1 MELAQLEAFLQV
13 AHHRSFSRAAEAL
26 FLTQPSVTAR
36 IQSLERELGERLF
49 ERNGRS
55 VTLTDAGLA
64 FIPHAQGALT
74 AVQEGADAIDAV
86 RHGEVGNIRIGAS
99 SSLGTYMLPE
109 TMRRYREMRPGVHVH
124 MSMGQTED
132 VVERLLAGLIHIA
145 ICRLTQHPEL
155 ESIHLYDDV
164 LALVV
169 PPSHAFAR
177 RGAVTLAEAAEQ
189 PFIFFDRN
197 SSYHGLVYSTFLR
210 AGVAPESVME
220 IDSMEAIKHMVQAG
234 LGVAILPEVSVRAE
248 LQYGALVHVEISDI
262 EQPAHREVGL
272 HVLKNR
278 IMSPPIRDFVR
289 LIAEEHGLGQVIE
302 SKFLRAKQPPAR
314 LNPPREARV
323 P

>member
-49 ERNGRS
+49 ERSGRS
-55 VTLTDAGLA
+55 VSLTDAGLA
-64 FIPHAQGALT
+64 FIPHAQRALT

-99 SSLGTYMLPE
+99 SSIGTYLLPE
-109 TMRRYREMRPGVHVH
+109 TMKRYREMRPGVHVH

-132 VVERLLAGLIHIA
+132 IVERLLAGLIHIA
-145 ICRLTQHPEL
+145 ICRLTQHSEL
-155 ESIHLYDDV
+155 ESIHIYNDV
-164 LALVV
+164 LTLVV
-169 PPSHAFAR
+169 PPGHPFAKR
-177 RGAVTLAEAAEQ
+177 DGVTLAEAAEQ

-197 SSYHGLVYSTFLR
+197 SSYHGLVYGTFLR

-220 IDSMEAIKHMVQAG
+220 IDSMEGIKHMVEAG
-234 LGVAILPEVSVRAE
+234 LGVAILPEMSIRREARA
-248 LQYGALVHVEISDI
+248 GDLVPIRLSDI
-262 EQPAHREVGL
+262 EQPAEREVGL

-278 IMSPPIRDFVR
+278 IMSPPIRDFIR
-289 LIAEEHGLGQVIE
+289 LIGEEHGLTKALEDKQVLIE
-302 SKFLRAKQPPAR
+302 ESATESQQA
-314 LNPPREARV
+314 
-323 P
+323 

>member
-49 ERNGRS
+49 ERSGRS
-55 VTLTDAGLA
+55 VSLTDAGLA
-64 FIPHAQGALT
+64 FIPHAQRALT

-99 SSLGTYMLPE
+99 SSIGTYMLPD
-109 TMRRYREMRPGVHVH
+109 TMKRYRESRPGVHVN
-124 MSMGQTED
+124 MSMGQTEQI
-132 VVERLLAGLIHIA
+132 VERLLAGLIHIA

-155 ESIHLYDDV
+155 ESIHMYNDTLV
-164 LALVV
+164 LIV
-169 PPSHAFAR
+169 PPGHPFAR
-177 RGAVTLAEAAEQ
+177 RKGVTLADAAEQ

-197 SSYHGLVYSTFLR
+197 SSYHGLVYGTFLR

-220 IDSMEAIKHMVQAG
+220 IDSMEAIKHMVEAG
-234 LGVAILPEVSVRAE
+234 LGLAILPEVSVRAE
-248 LQYGALVHVEISDI
+248 VAAGRLMQIDISDI
-262 EQPAHREVGL
+262 EQPAEREVGL

-278 IMSPPIRDFVR
+278 IMSPPIRDFIKLV
-289 LIAEEHGLGQVIE
+289 AEDHNLGQVMEEKARIAAK
-302 SKFLRAKQPPAR
+302 SKRTLRSGD
-314 LNPPREARV
+314 N
-323 P
+323 